1 MKMAKVLTQ
10 ISIEKFKAPN
20 KRKEVP
26 DAAFSGLYL
35 ILQPSGKKSFAYR
48 YRYLGKTRKL
58 TLGKFPLISLADAR
72 DKAQKAQAQLE
83 KGVDPSSDNKSLKLL
98 MTHLRVSQPTCF
110 SE

>member
-10 ISIEKFKAPN
+10 ISIEKFKAPS

-83 KGVDPSSDNKSLKLL
+83 KGVDLHQTTNL
-98 MTHLRVSQPTCF
+98 
-110 SE
+110 